1 MAIKVDSPPSTQ
13 VVFWLVSLCAEVT
26 FRHVSVLR
34 RHEKVTHQ
42 WMACHASPQDPRDVV
57 RLDSAVRCR
66 RQEAGLPKLL
76 VSVEAL
82 EYRARVAEDTR

>member
-13 VVFWLVSLCAEVT
+13 VVFWLVSLCAQVT
-26 FRHVSVLR
+26 FRHVSALR

-42 WMACHASPQDPRDVV
+42 WMVCHAVPQDHRDVTS
-57 RLDSAVRCR
+57 LHSAGRCR
-66 RQEAGLPKLL
+66 RQEAGLSKLL